1 MSRPAQKHASFKFAG
16 VSDPNGYYGMGVV
29 WSDFDDSGRLDIY
42 VANDSTPGLLYRNL
56 GMDNLREIRLASGT
70 AMSEDGSEQ
79 SRALDRERGFPKV
92 SPWPRGGV
100 K

>member
-1 MSRPAQKHASFKFAG
+1 
-16 VSDPNGYYGMGVV
+16 
-29 WSDFDDSGRLDIY
+29 
-42 VANDSTPGLLYRNL
+42 
-56 GMDNLREIRLASGT
+56 MDNLREIRLASGT